1 MDHGPTPFHDH
12 DRASTVSSSSTP
24 YSRSNSTSQIF
35 EETSFFNQLSSNDSL
50 SRGHQR
56 MEIVNNDRGAFQPSP
71 FAQPR
76 GVYGLGFMDQTPFY
90 SGGNND
96 VRDDDDDEDEDGV
109 HTDKDI
115 DGGTQDESGP
125 LSERIKQQLHLED
138 ELAFLPSGGTSAS
151 GVFPRIAESG
161 YQRRT
166 ASGNNMPFQLDDELA
181 SLGTRALEEFLGHEG
196 GDEEDDHK
204 VRFKDVEPSRL
215 RNLNRDGKQVLLTMF
230 MFLSI
235 AVGECSRINIGSSL
249 GELSSKIRASP
260 ERSAAN
266 SRKSS
271 AQNSVGS
278 SFSDLSG

>member
-1 MDHGPTPFHDH
+1 MDHGTTPFHDH

-115 DGGTQDESGP
+115 DGVTQDESGP

-215 RNLNRDGKQVLLTMF
+215 RNLSRD
-230 MFLSI
+230 
-235 AVGECSRINIGSSL
+235 

-278 SFSDLSG
+278 SFSDLSDSITRSALEEEYLAGYNNSNNSKM